1 MTSEQC
7 VKKSVSL
14 PQDLWD
20 FIDEQKAL
28 RGHGM
33 ASRVIH
39 EALRDL
45 RKNMSRRKAPK

>member
-1 MTSEQC
+1 MQTGS

-20 FIDEQKAL
+20 FIDQRKKTS
-28 RGHGM
+28 GHGM

-45 RKNMSRRKAPK
+45 RKNMARRKSAK